1 MAPAFTVYQ
10 DRIEI
15 LSKGLLPPKQTMD
28 GFFAGESVPV
38 NEKLARIILQ
48 LHISEQT
55 GRGVPAIVDA
65 YGKDVF
71 RFSENNIRVTIPFD
85 LLENEI
91 DATVKKAIVPVN
103 VPVGE
108 RNVLVKDI
116 RKMADTSD
124 KRSQEEKIL
133 VFCEIPKSVSEIAE
147 YLGYKDKR
155 SIRKRIYPLLEQGRI
170 AMTVPDKPNS
180 RLQKYITIK

>member
-65 YGKDVF
+65 YGKDAF
-71 RFSENNIRVTIPFD
+71 RFTENNIRVTIPFD

-91 DATVKKAIVPVN
+91 DATVKKAIVPV
-103 VPVGE
+103 GE
-108 RNVLVKDI
+108 RNVLV
-116 RKMADTSD
+116 
-124 KRSQEEKIL
+124 
-133 VFCEIPKSVSEIAE
+133 
-147 YLGYKDKR
+147 
-155 SIRKRIYPLLEQGRI
+155 
-170 AMTVPDKPNS
+170 
-180 RLQKYITIK
+180 

>member
-65 YGKDVF
+65 YGKDAF
-71 RFSENNIRVTIPFD
+71 RFTENNIRVTIPFD

-124 KRSQEEKIL
+124 KRS
-133 VFCEIPKSVSEIAE
+133 
-147 YLGYKDKR
+147 
-155 SIRKRIYPLLEQGRI
+155 
-170 AMTVPDKPNS
+170 
-180 RLQKYITIK
+180 